1 MVLFCWCILYFYVFL
16 LYSRNS
22 VQNANDTQRKVFMD
36 VPLECTS
43 RLYQKIAGRRM
54 HHANDELAEKIEGV
68 DSLFSIPDVL
78 DRNEVE
84 RPLIVTDPKVSKSTF
99 FESFINDRETGY
111 VVYHWVKSDPTVQQ
125 AEEIAEFYRK
135 NECDSF
141 IAIGGGSAIDAA
153 KGAAACIA
161 RPGKGLMNM
170 RGLMRVKRET
180 PFFIAV
186 PTTAGTGSET
196 TSIAVLSD
204 NATGQKFAINDH
216 HLMPDV
222 AVLDPSLLIS
232 LPKEE
237 TAYTGMDALTHAVE
251 AYMNTPFH
259 LDDTAED
266 CEDAV
271 EGIMDA
277 LPKAYEDGEDL
288 QAREEML
295 IASYTAGTALNA
307 SGVGNVHAIAHALGG
322 ALHLPHGM
330 INAVVMPYVL
340 REYGSVVVP
349 DLAKLASV
357 CDIEKDGTRQE
368 RAAGFIKAIEDMNE
382 DMGIPKHI
390 DFDEKDIPKLAAWA
404 YREVNP
410 LYPVPVIFDR
420 KKFAKILRQVRSS
433 GS

>member
-1 MVLFCWCILYFYVFL
+1 
-16 LYSRNS
+16 
-22 VQNANDTQRKVFMD
+22 MD

-43 RLYQKIAGRRM
+43 RIYQKIAAHFIRHGKE
-54 HHANDELAEKIEGV
+54 ELAEKIEGV
-68 DSLFSIPDVL
+68 DSLFSIPDLL
-78 DRNEVE
+78 DRHEVE
-84 RPLIVTDPKVSKSTF
+84 RPLVVTGPKVSKSTF

-111 VVYHWVKSDPTVQQ
+111 VVYHWVKRDPTVSQ
-125 AEEIAEFYRK
+125 AEEIAAFYEK
-135 NECDSF
+135 NKCDSF

-161 RPGKGLMNM
+161 RPGKKLEKM
-170 RGLMRVKRET
+170 RGLMHVRKDT

-196 TSIAVLSD
+196 TSTAVLSD
-204 NATGQKFAINDH
+204 NATGQKFAITDP

-222 AVLDPSLLIS
+222 AVLDPSLLVS
-232 LPKEE
+232 LPPDE

-251 AYMNTPFH
+251 AYLNTPYH
-259 LDDTAED
+259 LSDTAED

-295 IASYTAGTALNA
+295 IASYTAGTAFNV
-307 SGVGNVHAIAHALGG
+307 SGVGNIHALAHALGG
-322 ALHLPHGM
+322 VLHLPHGM

-340 REYGSVVVP
+340 REYGLTVMP
-349 DLAKLASV
+349 ELAKLASV
-357 CDIEKDGTRQE
+357 CDIEKDGTRE
-368 RAAGFIKAIEDMNE
+368 VRAAGFINAIEDMNE
-382 DMGIPKHI
+382 DMGIPKHLEI
-390 DFDEKDIPKLAAWA
+390 DEKDIQKIAAWA
-404 YREVNP
+404 YKEANP

-420 KKFAKILRQVRSS
+420 KRFAKIIRQIKK
-433 GS
+433 